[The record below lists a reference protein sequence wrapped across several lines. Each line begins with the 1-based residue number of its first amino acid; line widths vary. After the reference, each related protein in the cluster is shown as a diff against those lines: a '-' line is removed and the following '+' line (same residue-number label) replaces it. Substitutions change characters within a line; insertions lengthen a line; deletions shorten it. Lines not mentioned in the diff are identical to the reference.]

1 MLTSVLPT
9 AAAGFATGGS
19 LILAIGAQNAYVLR
33 QGLRRE
39 FIGLVIAICAISDA
53 ILVSVGVAGIGV
65 ISALHPAALTGLRY
79 AGALYLAWFG
89 VRSLL
94 SARRSSGLHAGETVA
109 AGSVVATTLALTWLN
124 PHVYLDTV
132 LMLGSIANQ
141 HGPQERWWFGGGAM
155 VASLAWFTALGLGA
169 RALAPRLAHP
179 RTWQVIDGVVGVT
192 MLTIAALLAFGG

>member
-39 FIGLVIAICAISDA
+39 FIGVVIAICAISDA

-89 VRSLL
+89 LRSLL
-94 SARRSSGLHAGETVA
+94 SARRSSGLHAGEAVA
-109 AGSVVATTLALTWLN
+109 AGSVIATTLALTWLN

-132 LMLGSIANQ
+132 VLLGSVATAYAR
-141 HGPQERWWFGGGAM
+141 PWLFAVGAAIGS
-155 VASLAWFTALGLGA
+155 VVWFTTLGFGA
-169 RALAPRLAHP
+169 RALAPVFAKPGAWRVFDLA
-179 RTWQVIDGVVGVT
+179 V
-192 MLTIAALLAFGG
+192 AAIMTALAVKLVLGLLS